1 MLLKAVMIKQVLFS
15 TTTLTLLALLS
26 TNAKAVDLTTEFDEK
41 HKQCLESIAEDSELA
56 LEEAMIWRSEGGGRR
71 AKHCEAMALFALGH
85 EDEAA
90 HRLDTLAQASDGG
103 SPNMRANFYA
113 EAANFWL
120 ASENAEKAYSSATAG
135 LDIQKDHIDLRIA
148 RARSYAMAGRYD
160 YAEID
165 LSSVLVFDAKHVDA
179 LRYRA
184 DARLKQDK
192 YDAALADIEKALD
205 LDIENVET
213 AIVRGRIKEAI
224 RLKSIVDTDPPSK
237 PQADI
242 Q

>member
-1 MLLKAVMIKQVLFS
+1 MLLKAVMIKQVLFT

-165 LSSVLVFDAKHVDA
+165 LSSVLVSSDENRASHPDMSLNAYFVVLRTALHPLDEWNVGTRHYHLPYHV
-179 LRYRA
+179 
-184 DARLKQDK
+184 
-192 YDAALADIEKALD
+192 
-205 LDIENVET
+205 
-213 AIVRGRIKEAI
+213 
-224 RLKSIVDTDPPSK
+224 
-237 PQADI
+237 
-242 Q
+242 